1 MNFKLSRVD
10 LALILMVF
18 IWGANFSVLKF
29 AFQEM
34 PQQPFN
40 ALRMAL
46 AAIVFA
52 VAIQY
57 IFSRAK
63 RGASHPRVLFTHA
76 PLERRDIVAIAA
88 LGLIG
93 HFAYQLLF
101 VGGVARTSVANASL
115 ILGATPVCVA
125 LTSAALGKER
135 VSLMHWLG
143 AIVSAAGIWVV
154 VGSGAELGSEHLAGD
169 LMMLGSVA
177 CWTAYTV
184 GASGLLKRHSPLFVT
199 GVSMAI
205 GATPYLVVTLPQMG
219 RVDWAGVSAFT
230 WWALVFSSLF
240 ALCLS
245 YLIWYGAV
253 QKIGMARTSVYS
265 NLVPIAAM
273 TVAALWLGEP
283 LTAQK
288 AIGAA
293 LVLGGVAVTR
303 LRVPL
308 VSPGPR

>member
-1 MNFKLSRVD
+1 MISRTD
-10 LALILMVF
+10 LALVLMVA
-18 IWGANFSVLKF
+18 IWGTNFSVLKF
-29 AFQEM
+29 AFREV

-46 AAIVFA
+46 AALIFGA
-52 VAIQY
+52 AMIAILR
-57 IFSRAK
+57 SAR
-63 RGASHPRVLFTHA
+63 RGASHPRLFFTPA
-76 PLERRDIVAIAA
+76 PLERRDMLALVA
-88 LGLIG
+88 LGLVG

-135 VSLMHWLG
+135 VRAMHWIG
-143 AIVSAAGIWVV
+143 AAVSATGIWTV
-154 VGSGAELGSEHLAGD
+154 VGAGADLGGQHLRGD
-169 LMMLGSVA
+169 LMVLGSVA

-184 GASGLLKRHSPLFVT
+184 GASGLLTRHSPLFLT

-205 GATPYLVVTLPQMG
+205 GATPYLLVTLPEVL
-219 RVDWAGVSAFT
+219 RVDWASVSVAT
-230 WWALVFSSLF
+230 WLALVFSSLF

-245 YLIWYGAV
+245 YVIWYGAV
-253 QKIGMARTSVYS
+253 MKIGMARTSIYS

-273 TVAALWLGEP
+273 TVAAVWLGEA
-283 LTAQK
+283 LTPQK
-288 AIGAA
+288 LIGAA
-293 LVLGGVAVTR
+293 LVLGGVALTR
-303 LRVPL
+303 LRFPI